1 MLVILCLLNQL
12 LSKQGRHSGSV
23 VCLIRNE
30 YAPYVRK
37 LDVEYSNIMVF
48 LIDKEL
54 FGVLTYILHVCL
66 YVPPEGSPFYPYF
79 DVDNGIGLLEE
90 CLTDCMLTLNDVY
103 VILAGDLNSRTTSNS
118 QISSMNNNMF
128 ESLQESQPVNQ
139 NRKSQ
144 DSVVNNYGKLLLNLC
159 TTFDLCIL
167 NGVCKGDL
175 QGCYTYI
182 SETGS
187 SVNDYF
193 ILSSDLYALI
203 HSTCELCVTG
213 RVESDRMPL
222 TFRVK
227 FPKENVCSD
236 EVSQHIIEKCV

>member
-1 MLVILCLLNQL
+1 
-12 LSKQGRHSGSV
+12 
-23 VCLIRNE
+23 
-30 YAPYVRK
+30 
-37 LDVEYSNIMVF
+37 
-48 LIDKEL
+48 
-54 FGVLTYILHVCL
+54 
-66 YVPPEGSPFYPYF
+66 
-79 DVDNGIGLLEE
+79 
-90 CLTDCMLTLNDVY
+90 MLTLNDVY

-167 NGVCKGDL
+167 NGVCKADL
-175 QGCYTYI
+175 QGCYAYI

-203 HSTCELCVTG
+203 HSTRELCVTG
-213 RVESDRMPL
+213 RVESDHMPL
-222 TFRVK
+222 TI
-227 FPKENVCSD
+227 PS
-236 EVSQHIIEKCV
+236 

>member
-1 MLVILCLLNQL
+1 
-12 LSKQGRHSGSV
+12 
-23 VCLIRNE
+23 
-30 YAPYVRK
+30 
-37 LDVEYSNIMVF
+37 MVF

-54 FGVLTYILHVCL
+54 FGVMNNILYMCV

-103 VILAGDLNSRTTSNS
+103 VILAGDLNSRTASNS

-213 RVESDRMPL
+213 RFESSHATYIP
-222 TFRVK
+222 
-227 FPKENVCSD
+227 S
-236 EVSQHIIEKCV
+236 

>member
-1 MLVILCLLNQL
+1 MTFV
-12 LSKQGRHSGSV
+12 
-23 VCLIRNE
+23 
-30 YAPYVRK
+30 
-37 LDVEYSNIMVF
+37 
-48 LIDKEL
+48 
-54 FGVLTYILHVCL
+54 
-66 YVPPEGSPFYPYF
+66 
-79 DVDNGIGLLEE
+79 
-90 CLTDCMLTLNDVY
+90 
-103 VILAGDLNSRTTSNS
+103 AGDLNSRTASNS
-118 QISSMNNNMF
+118 QINSVNDNVF

-167 NGVCKGDL
+167 NGVCKADL
-175 QGCYTYI
+175 QGCYAYI

-213 RVESDRMPL
+213 RVESDHMPL
-222 TFRVK
+222 TI
-227 FPKENVCSD
+227 PS
-236 EVSQHIIEKCV
+236 

>member
-1 MLVILCLLNQL
+1 
-12 LSKQGRHSGSV
+12 
-23 VCLIRNE
+23 
-30 YAPYVRK
+30 
-37 LDVEYSNIMVF
+37 MVF

-54 FGVLTYILHVCL
+54 FGVMKYILYVCA

-103 VILAGDLNSRTTSNS
+103 VIMAGNLNCRTASNS
-118 QISSMNNNMF
+118 QINSMNDNVF
-128 ESLQESQPVNQ
+128 ESLQERQQVNQ

-144 DSVVNNYGKLLLNLC
+144 GNVVNNHGKLLFNLC
-159 TTFDLCIL
+159 ATFDLCIL

-175 QGCYTYI
+175 HGCYTYI

-193 ILSSDLYALI
+193 IL
-203 HSTCELCVTG
+203 
-213 RVESDRMPL
+213 
-222 TFRVK
+222 
-227 FPKENVCSD
+227 
-236 EVSQHIIEKCV
+236 